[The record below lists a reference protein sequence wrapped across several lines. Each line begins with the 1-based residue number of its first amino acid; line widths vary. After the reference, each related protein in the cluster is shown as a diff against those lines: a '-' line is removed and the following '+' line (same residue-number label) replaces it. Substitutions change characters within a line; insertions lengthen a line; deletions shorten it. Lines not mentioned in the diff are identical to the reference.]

1 MKKTIKLFP
10 GVMNDVLRRL
20 EQDCGYEDEIKAFLL
35 DLGLDRSRG
44 NQPGG
49 YNLSG
54 PQMDRV
60 LRVSFNLTV
69 NAHYT
74 GCFFFGFSPGAVN
87 EHFCTFC
94 IALSPCPYYI
104 CFLRIGGKPDFIGRN
119 HRRQRPR
126 PWTRHRR
133 LLPLPEEDE

>member
-1 MKKTIKLFP
+1 MKKAIKLFL

-74 GCFFFGFSPGAVN
+74 GCPN
-87 EHFCTFC
+87 
-94 IALSPCPYYI
+94 YI
-104 CFLRIGGKPDFIGRN
+104 CFLRIGGKPDFIGRT

-126 PWTRHRR
+126 PWTLHRR
-133 LLPLPEEDE
+133 LLPLPEEDVIPIGAVDIEVDLSDVGTVPSG